1 MKLVPIR
8 LALLHRLEE
17 NIIVFLLVAMTLLV
31 FADVVMR
38 FGFGAGLLWSQELT
52 LYLSAWF
59 VMFGISYG
67 LKVGAHIGVDAV
79 VKLFPTHIQRIISSI
94 AVLLCLFY
102 CSLFF
107 YGAWV
112 YLDKMY
118 MLGIGM
124 EDLRFPLWFV
134 HIWSE
139 ETLEAWR
146 IDPEEPLVP
155 LWISQSILLI
165 GLALFALRLFEL
177 LWNIAVGKA
186 SGFRHTDEA
195 EESMH
200 LAEELAAEK
209 EQGK

>member
-1 MKLVPIR
+1 MR
-8 LALLHRLEE
+8 LHILHKLEE
-17 NIIVFLLVAMTLLV
+17 NIIALLLVAMTLLV
-31 FADVVMR
+31 FTDVVMR
-38 FGFGAGLLWSQELT
+38 FGFGAGFLWSQELT

-79 VKLFPTHIQRIISSI
+79 VKLFPTHIQRVVSAL
-94 AVLLCLFY
+94 AVILCLVY
-102 CSLFF
+102 CGLFF

-112 YLDKMY
+112 YLQKMFQ
-118 MLGIGM
+118 LGIGM
-124 EDLRFPLWFV
+124 EDIRVPMWFA

-146 IDPEEPLVP
+146 IDPEDPLLP

-165 GLALFALRLFEL
+165 GLTLFSIRLLEL
-177 LWNIAVGKA
+177 LWAIATGKA
-186 SGFRHTDEA
+186 TGFRHKDEA

-200 LAEELAAEK
+200 LAKELAAEK
-209 EQGK
+209 EQAK